1 MGIVPRM
8 PVEWSENT
16 VVAHLADEPAF
27 SDEVEEVHRGL
38 EAEPQHCV
46 LDLSAVS
53 FLNSSNLAQL
63 LGLRKMVAPSGCQIV
78 LASVPAAVWETLE
91 VSRLDRLFR
100 RAENV
105 PLALA
110 TLQIE
115 ESERPAR

>member
-1 MGIVPRM
+1 M

-27 SDEVEEVHRGL
+27 SDEVEEVQRGL
-38 EAEPQHCV
+38 ESDPQHCV

-63 LGLRKMVAPSGCQIV
+63 VGLRKTISPSGCQILLCGV
-78 LASVPAAVWETLE
+78 QPPVWETLT

-110 TLQIE
+110 ALQIE
-115 ESERPAR
+115 ATEGD